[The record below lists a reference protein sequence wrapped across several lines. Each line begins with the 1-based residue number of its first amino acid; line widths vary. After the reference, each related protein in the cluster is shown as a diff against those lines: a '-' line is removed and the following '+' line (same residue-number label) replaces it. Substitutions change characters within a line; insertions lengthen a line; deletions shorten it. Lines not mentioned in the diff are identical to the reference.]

1 MLTATDYVVKLYEQF
16 PELNFYN
23 EKDCGDYV
31 KLYFEFKQ
39 LSEKVIAWLKSVGTT
54 FTVKNNRLIII
65 AEEDEEYR

>member
-65 AEEDEEYR
+65 A